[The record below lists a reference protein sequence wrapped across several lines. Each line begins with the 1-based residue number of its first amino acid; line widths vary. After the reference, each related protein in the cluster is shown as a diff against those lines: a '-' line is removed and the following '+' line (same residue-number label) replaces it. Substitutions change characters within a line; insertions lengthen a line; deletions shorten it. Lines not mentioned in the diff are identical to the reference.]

1 MLTSEPSSS
10 FMFLFGCSIVCNTLW
25 PHGLQPARLP
35 CPSLSPRV
43 CSNSCPL
50 NQRCHPTI
58 SSSVVPFSSCP
69 QSLPASVSFRV
80 SQLFVSGGQSIGV
93 CASVSVLP
101 VNIQGWSPSGWTGL
115 ICLLFKGLSRVFSC
129 ATVLKHQFFSSQP
142 SYMTTGNTIA
152 LTRWTFAGKVLSLL
166 FNKLSMLVIA
176 FLPRSKQFL
185 SSWIQSP
192 SAVILKPKKIKS
204 VIISIPPSIYFPW
217 SDGTRCHDLSFL
229 NVEF

>member
-1 MLTSEPSSS
+1 MFTSEPSSS
-10 FMFLFGCSIVCNTLW
+10 FMLLFGCSIACDTVTPWTVAC
-25 PHGLQPARLP
+25 QA
-35 CPSLSPRV
+35 SLSFTV
-43 CSNSCPL
+43 SQSLLKLMSIESVMSSNHLILCRPL
-50 NQRCHPTI
+50 
-58 SSSVVPFSSCP
+58 SFYP
-69 QSLPASVSFRV
+69 QSLPASGSFPV

-129 ATVLKHQFFSSQP
+129 TTVLKHQFFSAQP

-204 VIISIPPSIYFPW
+204 LFPSPAHLFPMKW
-217 SDGTRCHDLSFL
+217 
-229 NVEF
+229 